1 MNNYFSKFLLYK
13 NQIKFIIKLSKL
25 FFRRNKSMTRKP
37 RRTPVQIIQDKI
49 TKVEENIISLQN
61 RITALEGQ
69 KKELEEELATAQDA
83 ENKEREQKELQ
94 DLATLIKAKKLSVD
108 DIKAMIEE
116 KNATES
122 QVAATEE
129 S

>member
-1 MNNYFSKFLLYK
+1 
-13 NQIKFIIKLSKL
+13 
-25 FFRRNKSMTRKP
+25 MTRKP

-69 KKELEEELATAQDA
+69 KKELEEELTTVVEQ

>member
-1 MNNYFSKFLLYK
+1 ME
-13 NQIKFIIKLSKL
+13 
-25 FFRRNKSMTRKP
+25 RKP
-37 RRTPVQIIQDKI
+37 RRSKSQMIQDKI
-49 TKVEENIISLQN
+49 TKVEEKIESLKNQ
-61 RITALEGQ
+61 ITVLGGQ
-69 KKELEEELATAQDA
+69 KKELEEELTAVMEQ

-94 DLATLIKAKKLSVD
+94 DLAVLIKAKQLSVD
-108 DIKAMIEE
+108 DIKAMIE